1 MVDRFM
7 PVAIDR
13 TTLLFYRQRTKLIIR
28 TEANLCTYLSTLTIC
43 LKSPLLTLAYF
54 YEIQMPYPE
63 SASKTLL
70 NIQSTVKYIIELP
83 WDEVEMLA
91 S

>member
-1 MVDRFM
+1 M
-7 PVAIDR
+7 
-13 TTLLFYRQRTKLIIR
+13 
-28 TEANLCTYLSTLTIC
+28 TIS
-43 LKSPLLTLAYF
+43 LKSPLSTLAYF
-54 YEIQMPYPE
+54 YEIQMPFPE

-70 NIQSTVKYIIELP
+70 DIQSTVNYIIELP